1 MRRPGGMES
10 DRCLTRVLDR
20 NVPKNMLVFTEQFA
34 GKLSAPV
41 FPALGKNHLGRL
53 RRYPLTFLVPQ
64 VTSKLVGEFNV

>member
-41 FPALGKNHLGRL
+41 FPALGKTRL
-53 RRYPLTFLVPQ
+53 VHAGHF
-64 VTSKLVGEFNV
+64 EFH